1 MKPSPKLL
9 TPNDHALVL
18 IDYEGQ
24 MAFATK
30 SISITELRTNVSI
43 IAGASRIFKVPTI
56 ITTVAEKSFAGPVFP
71 DIEEF
76 YPKADSGYIDR
87 TSMNTWEDE
96 TAYKAIKAL
105 SKPKLVFAGLW
116 TSVCIV
122 GPALSAIAEGGY
134 EIYFITDA
142 CGDVSTEAHERAV
155 LRMTN
160 AGATPLTSIQYLLEL
175 QRDWARVSTYA
186 PVMDLMKKYGGSYGV
201 GIDYAKNMVKH

>member
-18 IDYEGQ
+18 INYEGQ
-24 MAFATK
+24 MVFATK
-30 SISITELRTNVSI
+30 SISISELRTNVSI
-43 IAGASRIFKVPTI
+43 IAGASQIFKIPTI
-56 ITTVAEKSFAGPVFP
+56 VTTEAEKTFAGPVFP
-71 DIEEF
+71 EIEEI
-76 YPKADSGYIDR
+76 YPKATSGYIDR

-96 TAYKAIKAL
+96 TAYNAIKAL

-122 GPALSAIAEGGY
+122 GPVLSAIAEGGY
-134 EIYFITDA
+134 EIYVVTDA

-155 LRMTN
+155 LRIAN

-175 QRDWARVSTYA
+175 QRDWARESTYA
-186 PVMDLMKKYGGSYGV
+186 SVMNLIKKYGGSYGI
-201 GIDYAKNMVKH
+201 GIDYAKNMLKH